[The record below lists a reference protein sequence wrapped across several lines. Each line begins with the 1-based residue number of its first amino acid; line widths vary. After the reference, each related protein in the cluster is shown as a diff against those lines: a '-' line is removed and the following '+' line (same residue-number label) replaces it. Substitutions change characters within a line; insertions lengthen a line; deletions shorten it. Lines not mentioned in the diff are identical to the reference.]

1 MGHIGRLRGKQSEQ
15 SLIIEQL
22 NKEISDADLVVK
34 AMMTQ
39 AGQYLDSFIQLLN
52 SSATIKDLLSVTF
65 KERLTQL
72 KRGGGENRHQ
82 LLESILY
89 LQAFQALMSDLDQ
102 TLSTECLDAKQSLVL
117 ADIKL
122 KRLESY
128 VGHSGS
134 VQST

>member
-1 MGHIGRLRGKQSEQ
+1 
-15 SLIIEQL
+15 
-22 NKEISDADLVVK
+22 
-34 AMMTQ
+34 
-39 AGQYLDSFIQLLN
+39 
-52 SSATIKDLLSVTF
+52 
-65 KERLTQL
+65 
-72 KRGGGENRHQ
+72 
-82 LLESILY
+82 
-89 LQAFQALMSDLDQ
+89 MSDLDQ